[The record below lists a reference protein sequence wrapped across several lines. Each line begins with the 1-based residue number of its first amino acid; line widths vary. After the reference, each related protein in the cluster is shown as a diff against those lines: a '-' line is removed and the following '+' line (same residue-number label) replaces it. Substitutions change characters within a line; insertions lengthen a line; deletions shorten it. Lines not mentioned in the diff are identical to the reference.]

1 MKYFGNIL
9 NIRVHRREYFEY
21 QSPSFLTK
29 ELFRSKNEKLVSNID
44 NLLIKLINA
53 INKRYKDTQCC

>member
-1 MKYFGNIL
+1 M